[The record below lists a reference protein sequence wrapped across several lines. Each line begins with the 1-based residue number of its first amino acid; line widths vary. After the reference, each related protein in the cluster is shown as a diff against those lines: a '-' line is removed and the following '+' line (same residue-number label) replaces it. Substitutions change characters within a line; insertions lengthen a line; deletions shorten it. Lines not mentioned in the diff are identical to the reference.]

1 MTRPELMYKT
11 VKPRKNAA
19 GAIDKT
25 ITKRKRVVLNF
36 VQRQEIVSK
45 LKSGYSVEKLSI
57 DYGVASRTIYDI
69 RKAGDGALEKL
80 TFSSLILSS
89 ASLIN

>member
-45 LKSGYSVEKLSI
+45 LKSGYSIEKLSI
-57 DYGVASRTIYDI
+57 DYGVASRTI
-69 RKAGDGALEKL
+69 
-80 TFSSLILSS
+80 
-89 ASLIN
+89 